1 MAKFDAYPKA
11 DTLLPDDLLITDG
24 TRGTKTVKAEDAV
37 YKMLESLPQMHRT
50 IWRGKNLGPRYTAQ
64 QAASVANGTL
74 TDIWLGDYWESDGVR
89 WTIVDFEVAN
99 TAMQDMPAT
108 YLTIMPNKTVGIA
121 EYIQGDD
128 QNPAMQDTHIYRNI
142 DEWQLYKFE
151 RIFGRDHILEHWVS
165 FEGKFEDS
173 SWESMNTA
181 GPHDITYLKRKV
193 CLLTEMDWFG
203 CRQVDARVA
212 QQWALHTSSTKQFAA
227 FRYGWTPIIPEDR
240 AVWLHSRP
248 SRRYF
253 GCVKRNEGIV
263 MDVGTKQMGMLPY
276 ALVR

>member
-50 IWRGKNLGPRYTAQ
+50 IWRGKNLGSRYTSQ

-181 GPHDITYLKRKV
+181 GPHEITYLKRKV

-227 FRYGWTPIIPEDR
+227 FRCGWTPILPEDR